1 MHLPPSTGHL
11 EHCTHHSMNLCFIGT
26 GQIPPPPSPPPPCC
40 ESIESESSCSS
51 LTHSC
56 WCVCVCFSSPPSVF
70 SLWLGTCPGTV
81 RAAEDGLRPPSPSL
95 LGKANLT
102 PGTAVCR
109 STPSPPLPPLT
120 SRPRVTPSHRRC
132 RLPPTNTLSEIATAS
147 HPSPHRFL
155 L

>member
-11 EHCTHHSMNLCFIGT
+11 EHCTQHSMNLCFIGT
-26 GQIPPPPSPPPPCC
+26 GLTPPPPSPPPMLWVHWKWKLLLQQ
-40 ESIESESSCSS
+40 SNT
-51 LTHSC
+51 LLL
-56 WCVCVCFSSPPSVF
+56 VCVCFSSPPSVF

-109 STPSPPLPPLT
+109 STPSPPPLT